1 VSDPIFV
8 SDLGE
13 AEVAEILST
22 SGIRGRLG
30 ERLDAGMRVTLLSDN
45 TFKAAGSG
53 GEFVVRFPRDAGHLS
68 MLKKEESVQRGLRNR
83 ITALI
88 PDTRVIDDVDDVDGY
103 PVFAIHRMIQGEPLE
118 SERYDHLSPEA
129 RDRLIGDLATF
140 FWETHTIPPETAC
153 KWLGIPFDG
162 ERTMAELA
170 SIQGKPTWFGPDQ
183 VASMRPILAPLLD
196 DREAALFEHTASFFE
211 ALETD
216 PAHMVFGHGD
226 MHGYNMAIVEDRLGP
241 RFVGAFDLG
250 CTGILDVHEDF
261 FRLSLISEDMLERVI
276 EAYQRIPGQTRTL
289 TRDRIAVYYRAFLF
303 YLMAEVPRAALEHL
317 KSLLQQHIAYYGT
330 TYGASPQ

>member
-1 VSDPIFV
+1 MSDPIFV
-8 SDLGE
+8 SDPGE

-22 SGIRGRLG
+22 SEIRRRLG
-30 ERLDAGMRVTLLSDN
+30 ERLGAGMRVTLLGGN
-45 TFKAAGSG
+45 TYKAAGSG
-53 GEFVVRFPRDAGHLS
+53 GEFVVRFPRDEAHLS
-68 MLKKEESVQRGLRNR
+68 MLRKEESVQRGLRDR
-83 ITALI
+83 ITVLV
-88 PDTRVIDDVDDVDGY
+88 PDTRVIDGVDGC

-140 FWETHTIPPETAC
+140 FWETHAIPPETAC
-153 KWLGIPFDG
+153 EWLGIPFDG
-162 ERTMAELA
+162 ERAVAELA

-183 VASMRPILAPLLD
+183 VTSMRPILAPLLD
-196 DREAALFEHTASFFE
+196 DGQAALFERTVGLFE

-241 RFVGAFDLG
+241 RFAGAFDLG

-276 EAYQRIPGQTRTL
+276 EAYQDIPGQARTL
-289 TRDRIAVYYRAFLF
+289 KRDRIAIYYRAFLF
-303 YLMAEVPRAALEHL
+303 YLMAEVPREALGYL

-330 TYGASPQ
+330 MVSYQ